1 MHPGS
6 TKMYH
11 NIKQAYWWNGMKKQI
26 TRYVRQCTT
35 CQQVMAEPRKL
46 AGSLQSL
53 ETPQWKWDHIT
64 MDFVVGLLKTQ
75 AENDAILVV
84 VDRLTKTAHF
94 IPIKTNMSLVSL
106 T

>member
-1 MHPGS
+1 MPNNMELKKQILKKAHHSRYTMHPGS

-53 ETPQWKWDHIT
+53 ETP
-64 MDFVVGLLKTQ
+64 
-75 AENDAILVV
+75 
-84 VDRLTKTAHF
+84 
-94 IPIKTNMSLVSL
+94 
-106 T
+106 